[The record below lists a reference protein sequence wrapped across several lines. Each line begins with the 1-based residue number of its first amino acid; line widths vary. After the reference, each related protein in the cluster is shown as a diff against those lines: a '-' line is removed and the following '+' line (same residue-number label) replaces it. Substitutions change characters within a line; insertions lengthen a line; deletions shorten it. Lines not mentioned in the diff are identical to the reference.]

1 MLIKLLIVIVL
12 IAIVAS
18 LAYSLFFMVKDE
30 RNSKRMVRALT
41 IRVAL
46 SVTLFVL
53 LLLAWYLGLI
63 QPNATV
69 PG

>member
-30 RNSKRMVRALT
+30 RNSKKMVRALT
-41 IRVAL
+41 VRVAL

-63 QPNATV
+63 QPNAAR